1 MSMWEPFTENARRSI
16 VVAQQEAAL
25 LGRSDIAPDLLLIGI
40 AGASDPDVTQILSR
54 HGLTREII
62 REHIVRPGERKS
74 PAEEMTFTPH
84 AKHVIDLA
92 FETARQSGHT
102 YIDVAHLL
110 AGLLRDDDAASADL
124 FKAANADR
132 SQIQTEVMEVLK
144 AAPARHV
151 ATQLRALPLNDAGE
165 DDIIQLLRSVFTTAR
180 HKGWDVNDLIKTAL
194 ESDE

>member
-1 MSMWEPFTENARRSI
+1 MWEPFTESARRSI

-40 AGASDPDVTQILSR
+40 AGASDPEVSEILSR
-54 HGLTREII
+54 HGLTRDAI
-62 REHIVRPGERKS
+62 RDSIQPGERKS

-84 AKHVIDLA
+84 AKRVIDLA

-102 YIDVAHLL
+102 YIGVAHLL
-110 AGLLRDDDAASADL
+110 SGLLRDDDASSRDL
-124 FKAANADR
+124 FKAVSADR

-144 AAPARHV
+144 AAPSRHL
-151 ATQLRALPLNDAGE
+151 ATQLRAHPLNDAGE
-165 DDIIQLLRSVFTTAR
+165 DDIIELLRAIFATAR
-180 HKGWDVNDLIKTAL
+180 RKGWDVNALIKTAL